1 MRGICISLTNDGAP
15 GRLARAPLS
24 PWARARAPSLL
35 RALVG
40 NRPARARACRP
51 ERTLMA
57 APAAARERAPP
68 PRPKISAAAG
78 RWQPVA
84 AAPRSGR
91 ARPQGRVRAAKA
103 VVGSFLF
110 RWTNERASCPWA
122 RGNGPHH
129 REGKP
134 MRRANLA
141 LAVLLATAGAVPAQ
155 SDQQEALE
163 ILHARAPEML
173 DSKTVNVPVY
183 MTIRNGLRKDER
195 LLGASTPYAEKVEL
209 IED

>member
-1 MRGICISLTNDGAP
+1 MTA
-15 GRLARAPLS
+15 RLAGSLARRCRLGR
-24 PWARARAPSLL
+24 ARARPEPVEG
-35 RALVG
+35 VG
-40 NRPARARACRP
+40 WKPACTRQSVQAGADANGGACSS
-51 ERTLMA
+51 
-57 APAAARERAPP
+57 ARERAPR

-78 RWQPVA
+78 RWWRPVA
-84 AAPRSGR
+84 VRRVLSRRAAPRSGR
-91 ARPQGRVRAAKA
+91 ARPQGRVRAAHA

-195 LLGASTPYAEKVEL
+195 LLG
-209 IED
+209 